1 MKKTMFFLIFSIISF
16 SVFSQPIVEWEKKI
30 DVSRQDNLTDFILLA
45 DGSFIGVGISLTEE
59 AQPSYYYRYYK
70 FDCHGNIIWQKRLSN
85 YIDAANST
93 TLLQILTVN
102 QKTFAISGSYTKVG
116 GANFRRSGFIALI
129 DSSGEV
135 LKTKD
140 IEGSKSVSIRKTI
153 LDDEQNLIVLLNTNS
168 SDGAFQ
174 GNQGGVDIWI
184 LKLDLQLN
192 ILSTRNF
199 GGDRDDD
206 ATSIIK
212 AKNKGYIITGSSNS
226 KNGGIKTPY
235 AYLKESPFASSDAFV
250 MKLTESLDID
260 WSYAFGGNQSESATS
275 AIEMPNGTIV
285 VGGMTSSYDGAFSG
299 RNTTFST
306 DAYVAFIGGAGSFI
320 SAKYIGNDRS
330 SNQGVIFFSQLL
342 PLDTFNYLVV
352 CRGRTENGLFNV
364 PNFMTWLLKMN
375 TAGQVLWKKSFG
387 ILEKTRSIPFSYGY
401 QIKQTIDKGYLM
413 VGSILDTTK
422 FRENLWIVKTSP
434 LSIDKPFTCTG
445 VSLYPNP
452 TLGDLKIQSSE
463 YLKGDTE
470 IKVYDTIG
478 RSVYQG
484 VTGKSCKDTDIKLP
498 DNLISGLY
506 YLTISETK
514 CVLPFVK
521 VN

>member
-1 MKKTMFFLIFSIISF
+1 MKKAMFFLFFSIISF
-16 SVFSQPIVEWEKKI
+16 SIFSQPIVEWEKRMDI
-30 DVSRQDNLTDFILLA
+30 SRKDNLIDFVLLA

-59 AQPSYYYRYYK
+59 VQPSYYYRYYK
-70 FDCHGNIIWQKRLSN
+70 FDCQGNIIWQKRLSN

-93 TLLQILTVN
+93 NLLQILAIN

-129 DSSGEV
+129 DSSGDV

-153 LDDEQNLIVLLNTNS
+153 LDDRQNLTVLLNTSS
-168 SDGAFQ
+168 SDGMFQ
-174 GNQGGVDIWI
+174 GNKGGEDIWI

-192 ILSTRNF
+192 IVSTKNI
-199 GGDRDDD
+199 GGDKIDN

-212 AKNKGYIITGSSNS
+212 AKDRGYIIMGESTS
-226 KNGGIKTPY
+226 KNGDIKTPY
-235 AYLKESPFASSDAFV
+235 GYLNEVPLAKPDAFV
-250 MKLTESLDID
+250 MKLTESLDIE

-275 AIEMPNGTIV
+275 AIEMPNRVIV
-285 VGGMTSSYDGAFSG
+285 VGGTTSSFDGAFSG
-299 RNTTFST
+299 RNSTFST
-306 DAYVAFIGGAGSFI
+306 DAYVAYLSPVGTII

-330 SNQGVIFFSQLL
+330 SEQTVIGFSQVL

-352 CRGRTENGLFNV
+352 CRGRTGNGLFNT
-364 PNFMTWLLKMN
+364 PNPMTWLLKMN

-387 ILEKTRSIPFSYGY
+387 LEKKYVGAFSYGY
-401 QIKQTIDKGYLM
+401 QIKQTSDKGYLM
-413 VGSILDTTK
+413 VGSILDTAR

-434 LSIDKPFTCTG
+434 LSIDKSFTCSG
-445 VSLYPNP
+445 LSLYPNP
-452 TLGDLKIQSSE
+452 TIGALKIQSSE
-463 YLKGDTE
+463 YLQGGTE
-470 IKVYDTIG
+470 IKVYDVIG
-478 RSVYQG
+478 RNIYQG
-484 VTGKSCKDTDIKLP
+484 VTDKSCKDTDIKLP

-506 YLTISETK
+506 YLTINATK